1 LLNGVYAND
10 IRFRV
15 EEDLELRRHGG
26 YIFKRVEA
34 IRDVAVHEIGSGLAA
49 EGDGWRV
56 ISDYVMH
63 GDFPDARDFDW
74 NCLGYRI
81 EGSDDVVTISGDTV
95 PCSGIIGLAREADLL
110 VQCCTVAE
118 SELANPFSLYLT
130 ESILPSTA
138 QAGQIAAGAGVKR
151 MVLTHLGASI
161 EQNSDAKILE
171 EVRQHYKGEVLLG
184 EDLLVIE

>member
-15 EEDLELRRHGG
+15 EEDLESRRHGG

-95 PCSGIIGLAREADLL
+95 PCSGIISLAREADLL

-118 SELANPFSLYLT
+118 SALANPFSLYLT

-161 EQNSDAKILE
+161 EQNCDAKILE

-184 EDLLVIE
+184 EGLLVIE

>member
-1 LLNGVYAND
+1 MLLLSV
-10 IRFRV
+10 
-15 EEDLELRRHGG
+15 
-26 YIFKRVEA
+26 A
-34 IRDVAVHEIGSGLAA
+34 IQSLA
-49 EGDGWRV
+49 
-56 ISDYVMH
+56 
-63 GDFPDARDFDW
+63 
-74 NCLGYRI
+74 
-81 EGSDDVVTISGDTV
+81 
-95 PCSGIIGLAREADLL
+95 SGIIGLAREADLL